1 MSHCG
6 DPGCSNLTPAAL
18 LPSRW
23 TGHLRPGARL
33 LLARERSATTPA
45 AAAAAAVHGY
55 TTAFGWSAGI
65 FAVGAIAALA
75 LFTRGVP
82 QVSPAAEPAPALH

>member
-6 DPGCSNLTPAAL
+6 DRAARTSPQRRCSLHGGRGTFARAL
-18 LPSRW
+18 
-23 TGHLRPGARL
+23 ACC
-33 LLARERSATTPA
+33 LAPPA

-55 TTAFGWSAGI
+55 TTAFGWSVGI